1 MLMMLVSGGGWLL
14 TLFALC
20 GPCEGVTAPHST
32 RNEPCKPLNGLRGVF
47 EAHSREFAPLCL
59 WVGAGIRKEENIACL
74 PGSLPRAL
82 PCRQVGV
89 VFLCGGVGGCG
100 YLSCSAYGFSLWP
113 GGFSAVWRVWLLS
126 ALGRLWFSYPLLQLD
141 FKP

>member
-47 EAHSREFAPLCL
+47 EAHSRDFAPLCL

-74 PGSLPRAL
+74 PGSLPRAC
-82 PCRQVGV
+82 PVVRWVWFFSVAAWVGV
-89 VFLCGGVGGCG
+89 GIFRAVHMVFLCGLVGSLRCGGYGYCLRWGGCG
-100 YLSCSAYGFSLWP
+100 FPTLSYN
-113 GGFSAVWRVWLLS
+113 
-126 ALGRLWFSYPLLQLD
+126 
-141 FKP
+141 